1 MQLRDRNIEDEFIF
15 TASRS
20 SGAGGQNVNKVST
33 KIELRFNIRD
43 SIVLTIEEKEIVL
56 LKLGKRISNEGFLI
70 IQSQTSR
77 SQLKNKQDSIEKFY
91 QLLTKAL
98 TPVKRR
104 KKTRPSLSSKAKR
117 LDSKKIAST
126 RKQGRKKIKPDE

>member
-1 MQLRDRNIEDEFIF
+1 MQLRDRNFEDEFIF

-33 KIELRFNIRD
+33 KIELRFNVRE
-43 SIVLTIEEKEIVL
+43 SIVLTIEEKKIVL

-77 SQLKNKQDSIEKFY
+77 SQLMNKQDSIEKFY
-91 QLLTKAL
+91 QLLNKAL
-98 TPVKRR
+98 TSVKRR